1 MDYLV
6 KSFAVNGCPVK
17 SHKKVW
23 NPTLLQ
29 DNLIGNVFFGVLLGK
44 GNPNSYLTN
53 SAKIFLLKPWSLI
66 KEGRIPVLLTM
77 EFLIL
82 TT

>member
-17 SHKKVW
+17 PHKKVW
-23 NPTLLQ
+23 IPTLLQ
-29 DNLIGNVFFGVLLGK
+29 DNLIGNVFFDVLLGK

-53 SAKIFLLKPWSLI
+53 SVKTFLLKTLESYQR
-66 KEGRIPVLLTM
+66 G
-77 EFLIL
+77 
-82 TT
+82 